1 MKAGVGRRVLRCRD
15 HRTRRRLVG
24 AVYSAVYTSSSIRR
38 RAGRSERVAEA
49 DSFWLFWRP
58 IRWPRGL
65 NLPISSELFGN
76 ANAANI

>member
-1 MKAGVGRRVLRCRD
+1 MKAGVGRRVLRCRG

-49 DSFWLFWRP
+49 DSFWLF
-58 IRWPRGL
+58 
-65 NLPISSELFGN
+65 
-76 ANAANI
+76 